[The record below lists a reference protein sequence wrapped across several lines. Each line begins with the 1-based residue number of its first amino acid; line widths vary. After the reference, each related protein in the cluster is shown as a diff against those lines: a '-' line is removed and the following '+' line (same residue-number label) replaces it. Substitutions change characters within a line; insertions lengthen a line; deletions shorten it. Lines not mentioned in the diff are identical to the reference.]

1 MNFIKR
7 IAIISSALVLT
18 VIFYTST
25 HSKDISLIPVMTLPV
40 SNRVIVLDA
49 GHGIPDE
56 RSPKCK
62 WSYRSYDKFKYYIKI
77 AEIT

>member
-56 RSPKCK
+56 RSSKCK
-62 WSYRSYDKFKYYIKI
+62 WSYRS
-77 AEIT
+77 

>member
-7 IAIISSALVLT
+7 IAIISSALALT

-56 RSPKCK
+56 RSPKCT
-62 WSYRSYDKFKYYIKI
+62 WSCRS
-77 AEIT
+77 

>member
-7 IAIISSALVLT
+7 IAIISSALALT

-25 HSKDISLIPVMTLPV
+25 HSKDISLVPVMTLPV
-40 SNRVIVLDA
+40 SDRVIVLDA

-62 WSYRSYDKFKYYIKI
+62 WSCRS
-77 AEIT
+77 

>member
-7 IAIISSALVLT
+7 IAIISSTIVLT
-18 VIFYTST
+18 VIFYTKKKK
-25 HSKDISLIPVMTLPV
+25 KDISLIPVMTLPV

-62 WSYRSYDKFKYYIKI
+62 WSCRS
-77 AEIT
+77 

>member
-18 VIFYTST
+18 VIFYTIT

-62 WSYRSYDKFKYYIKI
+62 WSYRS
-77 AEIT
+77 